1 MISGKLQGGL
11 GNQMFQIAASAA
23 LAMRNNDEFCY
34 DLEDH
39 YLPFQGKKADNYVD
53 NIFRKI
59 VFSSDIDKSNI
70 YKESKRSYSKIAY
83 SIAFLKYFSKIAYSN
98 NLFLVGY
105 FQSEKYFSDKEKEI
119 RYLFSI
125 DSHTENFINEK
136 YGRLLTKRTTSI
148 HIRRKDYLKFK
159 DIHPVC
165 KKEYYLEAIKY
176 LPEAEKYLIFSDDIE
191 WCRENFRNKCFK
203 IISGEKDYIDLFLM
217 SYCDNNIIANSSF
230 SWWGAWLNSKPDKRI
245 VAPKA
250 WFGPGVTH
258 DTRDIIPN
266 GWKII

>member
-1 MISGKLQGGL
+1 MISCKLQGGL

-23 LAMRNNDEFCY
+23 LAMRNNDKFCY

-39 YLPFQGKKADNYVD
+39 YLPFQGEKADNYVD

-70 YKESKRSYSKIAY
+70 YKESKYSY
-83 SIAFLKYFSKIAYSN
+83 SKIAYSN

-119 RYLFSI
+119 RHLFSI
-125 DSHTENFINEK
+125 DSHTRNFIKEM

-191 WCRENFRNKCFK
+191 WCRENFRDRCFE
-203 IISGEKDYIDLFLM
+203 IIS
-217 SYCDNNIIANSSF
+217 A
-230 SWWGAWLNSKPDKRI
+230 
-245 VAPKA
+245 
-250 WFGPGVTH
+250 
-258 DTRDIIPN
+258 
-266 GWKII
+266 

>member
-1 MISGKLQGGL
+1 MISCKLQGGL

-39 YLPFQGKKADNYVD
+39 YLPFQGEKADNYVD

-70 YKESKRSYSKIAY
+70 YKESKYSY
-83 SIAFLKYFSKIAYSN
+83 SKIAYSN

-119 RYLFSI
+119 RHLFSI
-125 DSHTENFINEK
+125 DSHTRNFIKEM

-191 WCRENFRNKCFK
+191 WCRENFRDRCFE

-217 SYCDNNIIANSSF
+217 SCCDNNIIANSSF
-230 SWWGAWLNSKPDKRI
+230 SWWGAWLNSNPDKRI
-245 VAPKA
+245 VAPKT
-250 WFGPGVTH
+250 WFGPGVKR
-258 DTRDIIPN
+258 DTRELIPN
-266 GWKII
+266 GWKVI